1 MGWGGVGSIVRV
13 PGDVSA
19 SGRVGWIGV
28 GWGGVGW
35 VSDGELALT
44 RDTK

>member
-28 GWGGVGW
+28 GWGGG
-35 VSDGELALT
+35 GGGYLT
-44 RDTK
+44 ENWH